1 MKAAKLPLPQS
12 VVIPMAMHIGAPAKP
27 VVKVGDHVKTGQ
39 LIGEAGGFVSAPI
52 YASISGTVKK
62 IGDMTNSM
70 GRSMQYVEIE
80 SDGLDERWEG
90 LHPPKLETMQ
100 DFLDAVRASGLVGL
114 GGAGFPT
121 VVKLTVKNLDQIQC
135 VIINC
140 AECEPYV
147 TSDTRAMLDYDF
159 DVIGGCRLLQK
170 FLHVPKIVFGIEENK
185 PECIRHYQALVAQE
199 ENMEVCPLPTIYP
212 QGGEKI
218 LIYHVMHKVVEEG
231 KLPLDVGAIVL
242 NCTTISSI
250 ARYCRTGLP
259 LVKKCVTVDGS
270 AVQAC
275 RKTSSCRSGC
285 GCSDVFEA
293 TAAASRKSRGKVIY
307 GGTDDGHRGARSR
320 AADPEEH
327 ERHSGA
333 DEEADA
339 TLPEPTACITLR
351 PVRGALSGES
361 DAAAKL
367 RSAFKRKGNVERL
380 AELKVNLCMECG
392 CCAFGC
398 PAQPSARADQ
408 QARQGAGRGMEG
420 CEEGRGRGEKGRG
433 RGQEGGG
440 KMSQIVCGLSALSRR
455 RSPRRASC
463 ATCSSRWPRRSSR
476 A

>member
-1 MKAAKLPLPQS
+1 MSAVKLPLPDS

-27 VVKVGDHVKTGQ
+27 VVKVGDYVKTGQ
-39 LIGEAGGFVSAPI
+39 LIGEPGGFVSAPI
-52 YASISGTVKK
+52 YASVSGTVKK
-62 IGDMTNSM
+62 IGEMLGSN
-70 GRSMQYVEIE
+70 GRMMQTVEIE
-80 SDGLDERWEG
+80 SDGLDARWEG
-90 LHPPKLETMQ
+90 IAPPKLETMQ

-199 ENMEVCPLPTIYP
+199 ENMEVCPLPAIYP

-231 KLPLDVGAIVL
+231 KLPLDAGAIVL

-270 AVQAC
+270 AVKNPMNVLVPIGM
-275 RKTSSCRSGC
+275 RMK
-285 GCSDVFEA
+285 DVFEA
-293 TAAASRKSRGKVIY
+293 TGGFKEEPKMVLY
-307 GGTDDGHRGARSR
+307 GGPMMGIAVPDLEQPILKNTNAILAFG
-320 AADPEEH
+320 
-327 ERHSGA
+327 
-333 DEEADA
+333 EAEA
-339 TLPEPTACITLR
+339 TPPEPTACIKCGKCIAHC
-351 PVRGALSGES
+351 PLSLMPCEMET
-361 DAAAKL
+361 AYK
-367 RSAFKRKGNVERL
+367 KGNIERL
-380 AELKVNLCMECG
+380 MHLKVNLCMECG
-392 CCAFGC
+392 CCSFGC
-398 PAQPSARADQ
+398 PAHRPLVQTNKLAKAKLAAWRKLQS
-408 QARQGAGRGMEG
+408 
-420 CEEGRGRGEKGRG
+420 EKLDAKKEAV
-433 RGQEGGG
+433 Q
-440 KMSQIVCGLSALSRR
+440 K
-455 RSPRRASC
+455 
-463 ATCSSRWPRRSSR
+463 
-476 A
+476 

>member
-1 MKAAKLPLPQS
+1 MKDLHGIHIPGHKNTSAMKATKLPLPES

-27 VVKVGDHVKTGQ
+27 VVKAGDHVKTGQ

-80 SDGLDERWEG
+80 SDGLDEHWEG
-90 LHPPKLETMQ
+90 LQPPKLETMQ
-100 DFLDAVRASGLVGL
+100 DFLDAVRASGMVGL

-121 VVKLTVKNLDQIQC
+121 VVKLTVKNLDQIKC

-159 DVIGGCRLLQK
+159 DVIGGCRLLQR

-185 PECIRHYQALVAQE
+185 PECIRHYRALVEQE
-199 ENMEVCPLPTIYP
+199 ENMEVCPLPAIYP

-231 KLPLDVGAIVL
+231 KLPLDAGAIVL

-270 AVQAC
+270 AV
-275 RKTSSCRSGC
+275 RVPKNVLVPIGMRMR
-285 GCSDVFEA
+285 DVFEA
-293 TAAASRKSRGKVIY
+293 CGGFKEEPGKVLY
-307 GGTDDGHRGARSR
+307 GGTMMGIAVPDLEQPILKNTNAIL
-320 AADPEEH
+320 ALTKK
-327 ERHSGA
+327 
-333 DEEADA
+333 DA
-339 TLPEPTACITLR
+339 KLPEPTACIRCGRCVAHCPANLM
-351 PVRGALSGES
+351 PLELESAYKRG
-361 DAAAKL
+361 D
-367 RSAFKRKGNVERL
+367 VERL

-392 CCAFGC
+392 CCSHGC
-398 PAQPSARADQ
+398 PANRPLVQTNKLAKAQVAAWKAAKKAAEDARKAADE
-408 QARQGAGRGMEG
+408 AKKEAA
-420 CEEGRGRGEKGRG
+420 K
-433 RGQEGGG
+433 
-440 KMSQIVCGLSALSRR
+440 
-455 RSPRRASC
+455 
-463 ATCSSRWPRRSSR
+463 
-476 A
+476 

>member
-199 ENMEVCPLPTIYP
+199 ENMRSV
-212 QGGEKI
+212 
-218 LIYHVMHKVVEEG
+218 
-231 KLPLDVGAIVL
+231 
-242 NCTTISSI
+242 
-250 ARYCRTGLP
+250 RCRPST
-259 LVKKCVTVDGS
+259 
-270 AVQAC
+270 
-275 RKTSSCRSGC
+275 R
-285 GCSDVFEA
+285 
-293 TAAASRKSRGKVIY
+293 
-307 GGTDDGHRGARSR
+307 R
-320 AADPEEH
+320 AA
-327 ERHSGA
+327 
-333 DEEADA
+333 
-339 TLPEPTACITLR
+339 
-351 PVRGALSGES
+351 
-361 DAAAKL
+361 
-367 RSAFKRKGNVERL
+367 
-380 AELKVNLCMECG
+380 
-392 CCAFGC
+392 
-398 PAQPSARADQ
+398 
-408 QARQGAGRGMEG
+408 
-420 CEEGRGRGEKGRG
+420 
-433 RGQEGGG
+433 
-440 KMSQIVCGLSALSRR
+440 
-455 RSPRRASC
+455 
-463 ATCSSRWPRRSSR
+463 RRSSSTM
-476 A
+476 